1 MGMRLE
7 RKIYKLLPPQEN
19 MIKTD
24 NDTINSFVIEIEYI
38 VSVNEISNPDNK
50 EVCILKNEN

>member
-1 MGMRLE
+1 MRLE

>member
-1 MGMRLE
+1 VGMRLE